1 MENKEEATPEK
12 LVDMM
17 TDPEQ
22 EIEVYDDAK
31 IFSISLSGAFAKRLN
46 AVGAWM
52 TERKDPTEI
61 LKIYE
66 KLANDSED
74 KYDHFTFH
82 FETMLILLKEVEEQA
97 RNSGAV
103 IKKKIKDVGI
113 Q

>member
-1 MENKEEATPEK
+1 MENNEENISEK
-12 LVDMM
+12 LVDMIN
-17 TDPEQ
+17 DPEQ
-22 EIEVYDDAK
+22 EIEVYDDNK
-31 IFSISLSGAFAKRLN
+31 IFTISLSGAFAKRLN

-66 KLANDSED
+66 KLASDNED

-82 FETMLILLKEVEEQA
+82 FETMLILLREVEQQA
-97 RNSGAV
+97 RNNGAI
-103 IKKKIKDVGI
+103 IKAKVKDIGI

>member
-1 MENKEEATPEK
+1 MENKEENAAEK
-12 LVDMM
+12 LVDMI

-22 EIEVYDDAK
+22 EIEVYDDEK
-31 IFSISLSGAFAKRLN
+31 IFNIALSGAFAKRLN

-66 KLANDSED
+66 KLASDSDD

-82 FETMLILLKEVEEQA
+82 FETMLILLREVEQQA
-97 RNSGAV
+97 RNNGA
-103 IKKKIKDVGI
+103 IKKVKVKDAGI
-113 Q
+113 V